1 MANNAKQLESRDVR
15 IQASPELWAAWDKW
29 ERQQGC
35 PNRPEAFRLAMRQVT
50 QFNPNCQEKNLSSE
64 SDIGTDSQISQ
75 PEPTAEALREQ

>member
-15 IQASPELWAAWDKW
+15 IQASPELWAAWDVW

-50 QFNPNCQEKNLSSE
+50 QFTPNCQEKNSSGE
-64 SDIGTDSQISQ
+64 SNTGTDNQKNQ
-75 PEPTAEALREQ
+75 PEPAAEAAKE